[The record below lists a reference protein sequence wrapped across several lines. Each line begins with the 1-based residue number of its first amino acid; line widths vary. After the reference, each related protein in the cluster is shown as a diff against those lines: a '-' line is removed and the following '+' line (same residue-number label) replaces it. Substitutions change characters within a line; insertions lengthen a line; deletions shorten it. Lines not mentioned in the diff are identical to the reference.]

1 MNEKQDKITIIIPV
15 YNTAPELLGLC
26 VGSVTGQTYGNL
38 EIILVDDG
46 STREDTVRYLECL
59 EHGETGISVI
69 HQSNQGVSVARK
81 KGVDAATGVF
91 LMFVDSDDVLHEKA
105 CEYLHI
111 LIRKYGCDLAE
122 AAGVEVTDIAGC
134 NIRER
139 QENCGETMIE
149 GQEELLNLLVENCEQ
164 PLGWAAW
171 GKLYRTGKMK
181 RAYAVHPGIYR
192 GEDVLTVAEY
202 LLECKNAVVSER
214 KLYYYNKG
222 NPDSAT
228 AQKNYKN
235 LTLCKYGYELLKLY
249 EGYGS
254 EQARLHVRAMYCE
267 ILFGCIILCEYQGDE
282 QQYRTAKREM
292 RKELARYRRDIVKNP
307 FVHNRWKI
315 MLALLCPKLFYVQ
328 HIIRQ
333 GSH

>member
-15 YNTAPELLGLC
+15 FNTAPELLELC

-46 STREDTVRYLECL
+46 STREDTGRYLECL
-59 EHGETGISVI
+59 EHGEMRIRVI
-69 HQSNQGVSVARK
+69 RQSNQGVSAARK
-81 KGVDAATGVF
+81 KGVDAATGAF
-91 LMFVDSDDVLHEKA
+91 LMFVDSDDVLHEKT
-105 CEYLHI
+105 CEYLYR
-111 LIRKYGCDLAE
+111 LIRKYDCDLAE
-122 AAGVEVTDIAGC
+122 GAGMEVKDIADC
-134 NIRER
+134 NRREQ
-139 QENCGETMIE
+139 QENCGETLIE
-149 GQEELLNLLVENCEQ
+149 GQEELLNLLVESCEQ

-171 GKLYRTGKMK
+171 GKLYRTDQMK
-181 RAYAVHPGIYR
+181 RAYVAHPDIYR

-202 LLECKNAVVSER
+202 LLESKNAVVSDR

-222 NPDSAT
+222 NPNSAT
-228 AQKNYKN
+228 AQKNSKN

-249 EGYGS
+249 EGHGS
-254 EQARLHVRAMYCE
+254 EQARKHVRAMYCE
-267 ILFGCIILCEYQGDE
+267 ILFGCILLCEYQGDV
-282 QQYRTAKREM
+282 QYRSAKREM
-292 RKELARYRRDIVKNP
+292 RKELARYLGDIVTNP